1 MSPWYDIF
9 LGQAHLNLT
18 EEQIRKEMEG
28 FIKDEEEEEEEEGE
42 ESGSE
47 SGKRKH
53 EDSESDDQLE
63 EEDYDLIEEN
73 LGVKVKRKVSEN
85 YGCGE
90 IMVFSCLVIFDT
102 VGNWHIYFNLPLL
115 NIINKNDFPKSY
127 SCNFGGREKVLVSF
141 EQCKNTQKRTILELI
156 AEFLKTIIKKQ
167 DKRTCL
173 EDVSAG
179 PKTKNT

>member
-1 MSPWYDIF
+1 
-9 LGQAHLNLT
+9 
-18 EEQIRKEMEG
+18 MEG

-102 VGNWHIYFNLPLL
+102 VGN
-115 NIINKNDFPKSY
+115 
-127 SCNFGGREKVLVSF
+127 
-141 EQCKNTQKRTILELI
+141 
-156 AEFLKTIIKKQ
+156 
-167 DKRTCL
+167 
-173 EDVSAG
+173 
-179 PKTKNT
+179 